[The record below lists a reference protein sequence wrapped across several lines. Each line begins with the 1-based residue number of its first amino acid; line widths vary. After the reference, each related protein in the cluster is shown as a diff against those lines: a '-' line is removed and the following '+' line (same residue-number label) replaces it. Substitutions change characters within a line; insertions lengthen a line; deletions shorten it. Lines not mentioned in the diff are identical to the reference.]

1 MEKNWTTHAEFL
13 VLLITLLGGFYMLD
27 GKIERQLV
35 MLDGK
40 ILQQASRSDRL
51 YEMFVEN
58 QRDFHQEM
66 KNLRRQ

>member
-27 GKIERQLV
+27 GKTER
-35 MLDGK
+35 
-40 ILQQASRSDRL
+40 QASRTDRL